1 MRSLINIQSAFS
13 HVRTFMILTLGS
25 QFLILCFAFFCSW
38 QFKEEQKRKIY
49 ALQGEEPLNF
59 IFNQSTTDNRMAE
72 AKANVERFHELFFN
86 LYPDKSMIVHKV
98 QRALEMADNSAYDL
112 YKSLMDSGFYRQ
124 LEEAKIFCLYKC
136 DSVCVDV
143 STYPYKAVMYG
154 KMEIERTSGST
165 FRNLVTQCN
174 IRNCARSEATPHGFM
189 IENLE
194 VIDNKDLLID
204 KLY

>member
-1 MRSLINIQSAFS
+1 MRSLINIQSAYY
-13 HVRTFMILTLGS
+13 HVRIFMILTLAS
-25 QFLILCFAFFCSW
+25 QLLILLFAFFCSW
-38 QFKEEQKRKIY
+38 QFRSEQKKKIY

-86 LYPDKSMIVHKV
+86 LYPDKDVIGYKV
-98 QRALEMADNSAYDL
+98 QRALEMADNSAYEL
-112 YKSLMDSGFYRQ
+112 YKNLMDGGFYRQ
-124 LEEAKIFCLYKC
+124 LEEADIYCLYRC

-143 STYPYKAVMYG
+143 SKYPYMVVMYG
-154 KMEIERTSGST
+154 KMAIERSSGTT
-165 FRNLVTQCN
+165 FRNLITQCN

-194 VIDNKDLLID
+194 IVDNRDLLID